1 MVHDQELDARL
12 AQNVK
17 QSRGIAVASQH
28 DARVHHDVEHF
39 QNPRSSRGYDSN
51 QFRVVHEG
59 EIHEGPQTRIEL
71 NLVVIRRAQN
81 HLTRLQTG
89 TKCGLLV
96 VIGRAPPFLERLE
109 IRDSTR

>member
-39 QNPRSSRGYDSN
+39 QNPRSSRGYDRN

-59 EIHEGPQTRIEL
+59 EIHKGPQARIEL
-71 NLVVIRRAQN
+71 NLVVIRGAHI
-81 HLTRLQTG
+81 HLTRFQTG
-89 TKCGLLV
+89 TKCGLLI
-96 VIGRAPPFLERLE
+96 VIGRAPPFLE
-109 IRDSTR
+109 